1 VVTLSGTVAHAST
14 CQLQLLSA
22 QSFPVVYSHNARSCI
37 GGTFS
42 AQVTIGPNPTAVTR
56 TVAFALVASNGM
68 TSASA
73 LVRVQLVA
81 APPATVTQVN
91 ASSSELGPRGG
102 VVTVSGTVAH
112 ATTCQLQLLSAQSF
126 PVVYSH
132 NARSC
137 TGGTFSAQVTIGPN
151 PSAVTRTV
159 AFALVASNGSAST
172 KSDFRVMLSAGAASN
187 TTGTVTAGAV
197 PATTTTQPVPSASLP
212 ATASQSSNWAG
223 YAAVGGPYTVA
234 KGTFTVPSLSAG
246 GFYREQASEWVGLD
260 GLNTNDPSLVQAG
273 VEEYPNPDGSGTV
286 SIEPWWEILPAP
298 PNDISIMSV
307 SAGDEVTVTIW
318 KVSGTTWEINLT
330 DNTTGQAYTTP
341 PEQYTGPGSS
351 AEWVVEAATEC
362 TFRCHTAVL
371 APYSPP
377 VAFSGIGMTGPNP
390 TSLQEITMV
399 QGPGS
404 VAVPSAIASDG
415 FTVAHTGNT
424 TAF

>member
-1 VVTLSGTVAHAST
+1 
-14 CQLQLLSA
+14 
-22 QSFPVVYSHNARSCI
+22 
-37 GGTFS
+37 
-42 AQVTIGPNPTAVTR
+42 
-56 TVAFALVASNGM
+56 
-68 TSASA
+68 
-73 LVRVQLVA
+73 
-81 APPATVTQVN
+81 
-91 ASSSELGPRGG
+91 
-102 VVTVSGTVAH
+102 
-112 ATTCQLQLLSAQSF
+112 
-126 PVVYSH
+126 
-132 NARSC
+132 
-137 TGGTFSAQVTIGPN
+137 
-151 PSAVTRTV
+151 
-159 AFALVASNGSAST
+159 
-172 KSDFRVMLSAGAASN
+172 
-187 TTGTVTAGAV
+187 
-197 PATTTTQPVPSASLP
+197 VPSASLP

-223 YAAVGGPYTVA
+223 YAAAGGPYTVA

-260 GLNTNDPSLVQAG
+260 GLSSNDSSLVQAG
-273 VEEYPNPDGSGTV
+273 VEEYPNPDTSGTV

-298 PNDISIMSV
+298 PNDISTMSV

-351 AEWVVEAATEC
+351 AEWIVEAATEC

-404 VAVPSAIASDG
+404 VAVPSAIASDE
-415 FTVAHTGNT
+415 FTVAYTGNT
-424 TAF
+424 TGI